1 MGFQRYHN
9 VSNMKFSDLAII
21 GQLGAA
27 LLTYSDFVLLLRLQ
41 FSPKDLG
48 EAFNMAWTLLGHL
61 KLPNKQSYQSY
72 DIYQI
77 PQMQNIQ
84 VILLSVNRVELA
96 ELCVC
101 EYVCLCVCI
110 CVCLCVCVLVCVL
123 LFVRCEAF
131 RLLGYE

>member
-61 KLPNKQSYQSY
+61 KLPNK
-72 DIYQI
+72 
-77 PQMQNIQ
+77 
-84 VILLSVNRVELA
+84 
-96 ELCVC
+96 
-101 EYVCLCVCI
+101 
-110 CVCLCVCVLVCVL
+110 
-123 LFVRCEAF
+123 
-131 RLLGYE
+131 

>member
-84 VILLSVNRVELA
+84 VILLSVNQVELA

-101 EYVCLCVCI
+101 VSMSVCVCVFVCVCVYVCLYVCFY
-110 CVCLCVCVLVCVL
+110 V
-123 LFVRCEAF
+123 
-131 RLLGYE
+131 